1 MRKICLSFLQCNPTV
16 PISGLCK
23 RLKVVED
30 GGTEAIIVQETIE
43 PQDVVVALDPYVAV
57 GKKQQLSCKLSKNT
71 PKLLG
76 I

>member
-1 MRKICLSFLQCNPTV
+1 V

-30 GGTEAIIVQETIE
+30 GGTEAIVVQETVE

-57 GKKQQLSCKLSKNT
+57 GKKQQLLSKNT

-76 I
+76 IW

>member
-1 MRKICLSFLQCNPTV
+1 MYTV

-30 GGTEAIIVQETIE
+30 GGTEAIVVQETLE

-57 GKKQQLSCKLSKNT
+57 GKKQTAVMQAF
-71 PKLLG
+71 
-76 I
+76 